1 MRVRLFC
8 RCICFQSNNEY
19 NGEVVHEKSGDVVLN
34 LLYITTIKPS
44 VPPQHNDEVVI
55 KDSTNSGTH
64 PELIY
69 NTSNNIY

>member
-1 MRVRLFC
+1 
-8 RCICFQSNNEY
+8 
-19 NGEVVHEKSGDVVLN
+19 VHEKSGDVVLN